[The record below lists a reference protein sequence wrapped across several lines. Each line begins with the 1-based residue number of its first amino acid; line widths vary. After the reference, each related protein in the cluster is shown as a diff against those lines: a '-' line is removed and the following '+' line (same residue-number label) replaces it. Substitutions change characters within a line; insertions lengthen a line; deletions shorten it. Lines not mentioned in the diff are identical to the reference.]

1 MNTNTPVEQQRR
13 SHETPVVGEWCWLTT
28 EVTEAGAVLDGPGS
42 VWIHAGCFSIVLTIT
57 QLVLTSSSCKQ
68 QQLWLLHVLYVILT
82 ACLDVTC
89 LVCHLSSTCY
99 LFYVIYQSLHVTC
112 RMSSNLSSC
121 KLNPS
126 SSKWQEYWVGQ
137 VWTQISSLCGCCW
150 QQHVSS
156 STVSRAPHSHP
167 VTTVFHISHHVGRW
181 RFRVESLIIVAVM
194 HEMPIINVSLLP
206 LTCCNRVSQDLA
218 VYLALATSSGL
229 S

>member
-1 MNTNTPVEQQRR
+1 MSTNTPVEQQRR

-126 SSKWQEYWVGQ
+126 SCKWQEYWVGKSELRFPLF
-137 VWTQISSLCGCCW
+137 VAVVDSSMCHPALCHVLHTATQSQRCF
-150 QQHVSS
+150 
-156 STVSRAPHSHP
+156 T
-167 VTTVFHISHHVGRW
+167 FHITWV
-181 RFRVESLIIVAVM
+181 
-194 HEMPIINVSLLP
+194 
-206 LTCCNRVSQDLA
+206 D
-218 VYLALATSSGL
+218 SGFV
-229 S
+229 